1 MTIQLI
7 FKIAAVGI
15 LVSVLNQILKHSGRE
30 DQAFLV
36 SLAGLLVVLFW
47 IVPYIAELFETIQ
60 KLFRFRRGLM
70 VKIALAG
77 IVVVLC
83 ALLLK
88 NEKAE
93 YAVFISM
100 SGCLMIFLF
109 GISKLEVILT
119 AIGRLEGYL
128 GAGSEYLPILL
139 RIVGITYLAEFAADL
154 CRDAGFPRWRGRW
167 SWREN

>member
-1 MTIQLI
+1 
-7 FKIAAVGI
+7 
-15 LVSVLNQILKHSGRE
+15 
-30 DQAFLV
+30 
-36 SLAGLLVVLFW
+36 
-47 IVPYIAELFETIQ
+47 
-60 KLFRFRRGLM
+60 M

-128 GAGSEYLPILL
+128 GAGSENLPILL

-154 CRDAGFPRWRGRW
+154 CRDAGFSAVAGQVELAGKLTIMAVSLPVIIGLL
-167 SWREN
+167 EALEGFLP